1 MWLSRHSGCRI
12 FELAV
17 PLLSRSR
24 RFLSCK
30 ILSRILVSARDKKAR
45 RWLEQAGGGELIRKV
60 AAAIEERKLPARD
73 FLFLSTGSAAA
84 PYSLALARNF
94 GAFAAT
100 VMTPSVLGTEPF
112 DFAIVPEH
120 DNPSPAENIHVTL
133 GAPNAIDRQQ
143 LAVEADKLFQDYPPA
158 SAIRW
163 GVLIGGD
170 DGNYRIT
177 GDWIRKRIGT
187 LAREAQNCKADLYVT
202 TSRRTSPEA
211 ESALLELTD
220 EVKVFRLLLLAS
232 KNPVNP
238 VPGIL
243 GGCSDVFCTED
254 SVSMVSEA
262 ATAGFVVRL
271 MRVERKKG
279 LKNLFQEWIFLL
291 VNNLG
296 LRSSFL
302 CGAHRFDAMLS
313 GFKKRG
319 LIVEEGTSPTVRG
332 NASGEMKAV
341 FNEAD
346 EAARWILGK
355 WRSLP
360 G

>member
-1 MWLSRHSGCRI
+1 M
-12 FELAV
+12 A
-17 PLLSRSR
+17 
-24 RFLSCK
+24 
-30 ILSRILVSARDKKAR
+30 SAREKNAMS
-45 RWLEQAGGGELIRKV
+45 WLEQAGGGELIRKV
-60 AAAIEERKLPARD
+60 AAALEERKLPARD
-73 FLFLSTGSAAA
+73 CLFLSTGSAAA

-120 DNPSPAENIHVTL
+120 DYPSPAENIHVTL
-133 GAPNAIDRQQ
+133 GAPNAIDRKE
-143 LAVEADKLFQDYPPA
+143 LSVEADKLFQDHPPV

-177 GDWIRKRIGT
+177 GDWIRKRIGK
-187 LAREAQNCKADLYVT
+187 LAGQAQDCKADLYVT

-211 ESALLELTD
+211 ESALLEVAA
-220 EVKVFRLLLLAS
+220 EIKVFRLLLIAS
-232 KNPVNP
+232 KNPANP

-243 GGCSDVFCTED
+243 GGCSEVFCTED

-262 ATAGFVVRL
+262 VTAGFAVRL

-279 LKNLFQEWIFLL
+279 IKSLFQYGIFLL

-319 LIVEEGTSPTVRG
+319 LIVEEGTPPTVQG

-355 WRSLP
+355 WPSLP